1 MYYRSTHSS
10 LNWDYNQEQKE
21 KYANRVRKL
30 AEEIRNETDDSMIP
44 SILNEYYCFLAM
56 SGYPK
61 DVILTQKDS
70 LHHFDISRGKDAIIK
85 CMNRFADS
93 ILSSEL
99 PKRQSDSPEVNINNT
114 NNNTNNNTFDIKV
127 VEDAISQELSS
138 DQIEELCKLIESR
151 KGGDIKKWFSDLG
164 SGTLSGILS
173 SLALKIPE
181 LFASLP
187 L

>member
-1 MYYRSTHSS
+1 MYNRPTHSS

-21 KYANRVRKL
+21 KYANRVRQL
-30 AEEIRNETDDSMIP
+30 AKEISNETDESIIP
-44 SILNEYYCFLAM
+44 SILNDFYSFLAM
-56 SGYPK
+56 VGYS
-61 DVILTQKDS
+61 DEVIYTQKNS
-70 LHHFDISRGKDAIIK
+70 LDHFDAIRGKEAIVK

-99 PKRQSDSPEVNINNT
+99 PKRQSNISKVNITNT

-138 DQIEELCKLIESR
+138 DQIEELRKLIESR

-173 SLALKIPE
+173 SLVLKIPE
-181 LFASLP
+181 LFAALP